1 MKIATLILAAGSSSR
16 MGSPKQLL
24 SVGNTTLLGTVIEK
38 ILLLNNNFIYCILGA
53 NADTIQ
59 KSITKYDLTILTN
72 SNYKSGLS
80 SSIVSGIQHI
90 KNLDYDAVLI
100 VLGDQPNIQID
111 YFQKIIETWKSSQ
124 DFIIASNYTSR
135 KGVPALF
142 PKKYFTLLENLE
154 GDKGASKLL
163 NSDEFPIFTMNSN
176 IDLFDVDTQKD
187 YQTLINKTL

>member
-38 ILLLNNNFIYCILGA
+38 ILLLNNNSIYCILGA

-59 KSITKYDLTILTN
+59 KSITKYDLTILIN
-72 SNYKSGLS
+72 SNYKNGLS

-111 YFQKIIETWKSSQ
+111 YFEKIIEKWKNSQ

-142 PKKYFTLLENLE
+142 PKKYFTLMENLE

-163 NSDEFPIFTMNSN
+163 NSDEFPIFTMDSN

>member
-16 MGSPKQLL
+16 MGSTKQLL

-38 ILLLNNNFIYCILGA
+38 ILLLNNNSIYCILGA

-59 KSITKYDLTILTN
+59 KSITKYDLTILIN
-72 SNYKSGLS
+72 SNYKNGLS

-111 YFQKIIETWKSSQ
+111 YFEKIIEKWKNSQ

-163 NSDEFPIFTMNSN
+163 NSDEFPIFTMDSN

>member
-142 PKKYFTLLENLE
+142 PKKHFTLLENLE
-154 GDKGASKLL
+154 GDKGASNIL
-163 NSDEFPIFTMNSN
+163 NSDEFPIFTINSN
-176 IDLFDVDTQKD
+176 IDLFDVDTQND

>member
-38 ILLLNNNFIYCILGA
+38 ILLLNNNSIYCILGS
-53 NADTIQ
+53 NADII
-59 KSITKYDLTILTN
+59 KESIAKYDLTILTN
-72 SNYKSGLS
+72 SNYRKGLS
-80 SSIVSGIQHI
+80 TSIASGIRHI

-100 VLGDQPNIQID
+100 VLGDQPNIQIN
-111 YFQKIIETWKSSQ
+111 YFQKIIEKWKSSQ
-124 DFIIASNYTSR
+124 DFIIASNYPSR

-142 PKKYFTLLENLE
+142 PKKHFTLLENLE
-154 GDKGASKLL
+154 GDKGASNIL
-163 NSDEFPIFTMNSN
+163 NSDEFPIFTINSN
-176 IDLFDVDTQKD
+176 IDLFDVDTQND

>member
-38 ILLLNNNFIYCILGA
+38 ILLLNNNSIYCILGA

-59 KSITKYDLTILTN
+59 KSIAKYNLTILTN
-72 SNYKSGLS
+72 SNYKNGLS

-124 DFIIASNYTSR
+124 DFIIASNYSSR
-135 KGVPALF
+135 KGVPAIF
-142 PKKYFTLLENLE
+142 PKKYFTHLESLE

>member
-38 ILLLNNNFIYCILGA
+38 ILLLNNNSIYCILGA

-59 KSITKYDLTILTN
+59 ESIAKYDLTILIN
-72 SNYKSGLS
+72 SNYKKGLS